1 MARSIQSFKERMDKT
16 LAKRVE
22 DHKQMMEKSA
32 QRWFMSLVLA
42 LLLSLRASVT
52 QNVSQEMVACK
63 PLTDLIGYVFN
74 LFFLLR
80 GSYGKF

>member
-1 MARSIQSFKERMDKT
+1 MARSIQSFTESMDKT

-42 LLLSLRASVT
+42 LLSV
-52 QNVSQEMVACK
+52 VVEGECDAECVARDGC
-63 PLTDLIGYVFN
+63 LHAFDRLDL
-74 LFFLLR
+74 
-80 GSYGKF
+80 